1 MAENRMTQVD
11 IDEIDR
17 RVSNAF
23 LALRGHT
30 FERDVPWIDHPIT
43 QSKQPHIDEIL
54 TPMVKVMKAELVK
67 IATEANGGANG

>member
-1 MAENRMTQVD
+1 MTQAD

-30 FERDVPWIDHPIT
+30 FERDVTWINHPVT
-43 QSKQPHIDEIL
+43 QSKEPHIDEIL
-54 TPMVKVMKAELVK
+54 TPIVEAMKAELVK
-67 IATEANGGANG
+67 IAIESNGGKRE